1 MKTLL
6 FTTLLLSSIVS
17 SASTYSIP
25 GDLRFCTQSGSDIK
39 AIANMGYVV
48 KKNGAEFHLTAPR
61 GDEAR
66 LGAADIAA
74 LEAGRT
80 SQDKKTDK
88 IIEASENTFFS
99 RGQIDGLF
107 KFTEV
112 KLQSGH
118 KVGILKS
125 ANGGVI
131 IQGSTKNCK

>member
-6 FTTLLLSSIVS
+6 FTTLLLTSIVS
-17 SASTYSIP
+17 QAGTYSIP
-25 GDLRFCTQSGSDIK
+25 GDTRFCTLSGNDIK

-61 GDEAR
+61 GDETR
-66 LGAADIAA
+66 LGATEIAT
-74 LEAGRT
+74 LEAGRI
-80 SQDKKTDK
+80 SQDKTSDK
-88 IIEASENTFFS
+88 IVEASENTFFS
-99 RGQIDGLF
+99 TGQVDGLF